1 LSFEIADLDQTDIPA
16 IVQSLRDRG
25 GIPLGGVRRRRLTD
39 NWGGVEAGTLGEG
52 RRLLVVECGALTMVD
67 WIKAHPWRWALI
79 VLAVAFVLFL
89 LLFGPFLGGGGGEGG
104 TY

>member
-1 LSFEIADLDQTDIPA
+1 
-16 IVQSLRDRG
+16 
-25 GIPLGGVRRRRLTD
+25 
-39 NWGGVEAGTLGEG
+39 
-52 RRLLVVECGALTMVD
+52 MVD

-104 TY
+104 TYKLAGFGACLTPYRGCQLGPMPSREPCGRASAY